1 MVTALRQAYDSATLL
16 ESVKTTYQ
24 SQTADGRTGW
34 PAFVFPFYTVKP
46 DPNPAVV
53 SVKQGLAGLSTLG
66 DRTVFETQ
74 ISNAVQAVTPA
85 PSQPLPPRLVAQAN
99 ANPQGPAWFTVRCV
113 LERPNCAAL
122 TPPVIS
128 EPTVAFQMAAYFDPD
143 APARPIRIGLPIDT
157 TPAGLRKFDKNT
169 AFVMSDTLCGQVNKM
184 SGVSFGDL
192 IMSVL
197 PFPFHKD
204 LDAGGGKPCGNG
216 ISAGMVCSF
225 SIPII
230 TIIALILLIIFVKLL
245 DIIFFWMPFFQICLP
260 LPKFSAKDS

>member
-1 MVTALRQAYDSATLL
+1 
-16 ESVKTTYQ
+16 
-24 SQTADGRTGW
+24 
-34 PAFVFPFYTVKP
+34 
-46 DPNPAVV
+46 
-53 SVKQGLAGLSTLG
+53 
-66 DRTVFETQ
+66 
-74 ISNAVQAVTPA
+74 
-85 PSQPLPPRLVAQAN
+85 VAQAN
-99 ANPQGPAWFTVRCV
+99 ANPQGPTWFTVRCV

-157 TPAGLRKFDKNT
+157 TPGGLRKFDKNT
-169 AFVMSDTLCGQVNKM
+169 AFVMSDVLCGQVGKM
-184 SGVSFGDL
+184 SSVSFGDL

-204 LDAGGGKPCGNG
+204 LSGGGGTPCTG
-216 ISAGMVCSF
+216 GMVCSF

-230 TIIALILLIIFVKLL
+230 TIVALILLIIFVKLL